1 MHSRPSSSSSLPSVS
16 LQSRSESQPVPRR
29 KSPAPSFI
37 NLDDCK
43 PILHTTT
50 TNTSTNSSSNGAKA
64 FVFTSSR
71 TLRALQ
77 KQEGRGPHPL
87 SPGSSVASS
96 PGTPPTPSSASS
108 AGRPRAQ
115 LTLSQLTKHSEGA
128 IDARSLIGPKM
139 REAGFVNLPHTLNS
153 YSNCNSPGESMS
165 IPVSALLQPTP
176 SNPPNFPP
184 IVFLHPTV
192 ATTLPMWDYQNDP
205 RWSFNISTGRGVYA
219 PAQVIASSNEPTPG
233 TGEAG
238 PSCFFSPSATHPAR
252 RVGMPASSGSSSSD
266 SLGPLSSSGSS
277 TLVSSGSS
285 PSTGLSSVEEADED
299 EGKAKGYCK
308 GKIKTLEMEPSEY
321 PFPPTYDHP
330 VSPTSCGSRGSHR
343 SRASSATASPTAT
356 VYAGPTVSSANPLT
370 PSRPITDPFLPSSY
384 REAPPA
390 EKRPSPPKSR
400 RSSGE
405 KFDKS
410 ERAKPK
416 KSVAAPTPT
425 FATAPRRPGYQ
436 RQYSLTELCDSSPF
450 VWLTKSDVFPPPAPI
465 SRSPIRPSSIAPSSL
480 SASMSRP
487 RAVVE
492 APPHRRHHTAP
503 EKIPT
508 LHSERHHRIAS
519 APLRR
524 PAISSDNGSPDQDSE
539 KAGAKRGNKTRD
551 QATHAPP
558 DMDSSSTFT
567 GGATEGHR
575 LGDGMSAPAPSQG
588 SGGLRERERG
598 RDPRGKLLGASQTV
612 EERTAVETELE
623 LERAQDGLAALML
636 AHRERDQE
644 YARHVAADRA
654 RDKLVKQ
661 KQRVHHK
668 LRGKLIQDDDP
679 SESEITMVD
688 QQVSV
693 VKPVN

>member
-1 MHSRPSSSSSLPSVS
+1 MSP
-16 LQSRSESQPVPRR
+16 R
-29 KSPAPSFI
+29 KSPAP
-37 NLDDCK
+37 
-43 PILHTTT
+43 
-50 TNTSTNSSSNGAKA
+50 STNSSSNGAKA

-139 REAGFVNLPHTLNS
+139 REAVRF
-153 YSNCNSPGESMS
+153 
-165 IPVSALLQPTP
+165 LQPTP

-219 PAQVIASSNEPTPG
+219 PAQAQEK
-233 TGEAG
+233 AG

-277 TLVSSGSS
+277 TLVHR
-285 PSTGLSSVEEADED
+285 EADED

-390 EKRPSPPKSR
+390 EKRPSPPKSLAR
-400 RSSGE
+400 L
-405 KFDKS
+405 
-410 ERAKPK
+410 
-416 KSVAAPTPT
+416 
-425 FATAPRRPGYQ
+425 

-661 KQRVHHK
+661 RVHHK
-668 LRGKLIQDDDP
+668 LRGKAHP
-679 SESEITMVD
+679 GR
-688 QQVSV
+688 
-693 VKPVN
+693 